1 MVLFLKM
8 FVLPKKSNM
17 ERDEGTSSRLA
28 ALFKPGAPH
37 LGLDLNPQFFVTHP
51 DYRIDSGHIIKS
63 SMVLFL
69 KMFVL
74 PKKIKHGARRGDQFT
89 SGSSV

>member
-17 ERDEGTSSRLA
+17 ERDERISSRLA

-37 LGLDLNPQFFVTHP
+37 LGHNSEFVTHP
-51 DYRIDSGHIIKS
+51 DYRIDSGHIKKS
-63 SMVLFL
+63 SNG
-69 KMFVL
+69 FVFENVCFT
-74 PKKIKHGARRGDQFT
+74 KKIKHGVR
-89 SGSSV
+89 